1 MKMVEISKEKFDNF
15 AKKNSYYNY
24 YQTANYG
31 LVMAEHGFEYSFI
44 AYTTNENEILAAG
57 MFLTKKIGTS
67 YYYAYSPKGFIIDY
81 SDTELLRKFTNN
93 LKKFY
98 RRKKVILLKINPE
111 IPIAT
116 LDSNNN
122 FERTENANASILEDL
137 KSFGFKK
144 RKESEP
150 LQLLEPK
157 LTGIINLKD
166 YSVEKLNKETQLKIE
181 NTVNKGLEIEVT
193 DATKVEVFYEYIKN
207 KTEKNINYFRN
218 LLINFKKDNQ
228 ADLLLVKVNYE
239 KYLISAKKKVEEE
252 QVRNDEL
259 NERLQKDASEKN
271 LTEKMES
278 DKLLE
283 EYKQNVVYATAGL
296 RKNEETYIG
305 GAIVVKFENKITIVE
320 LGIDETHEYLHQN
333 YFLYDRIFDMYKDE
347 YEIADINAIA
357 NDFSDSSVYNE
368 FNKIKLG
375 FNPIITEY
383 IGELDLIISEWRFKI
398 AEKNNLLSSEFIR
411 KTDSFE

>member
-57 MFLTKKIGTS
+57 MFLTKKIGKS

-81 SDTELLRKFTNN
+81 SDSELLRKFTNN

-116 LDSNNN
+116 IDSKNE
-122 FERTENANASILEDL
+122 FERTENSNMSILDEL

-166 YSVEKLNKETQLKIE
+166 YDVKKLNKETQLKIE
-181 NTVNKGLEIEVT
+181 NTINKGLEIEAC
-193 DATKVEVFYEYIKN
+193 DATKIEIFYEYIKN
-207 KTEKNINYFRN
+207 KTEKNINYYRN

-252 QVRNDEL
+252 QIKNDEL

-283 EYKQNVVYATAGL
+283 EYKQSVVYATAGL

-305 GAIVVKFENKITIVE
+305 GAIVIKFENKITIVE
-320 LGIDETHEYLHQN
+320 LGIDETHEYLNQN
-333 YFLYDRIFDMYKDE
+333 YFLYDKIFDMYKDE

-357 NDFSDSSVYNE
+357 NDFKDDSTYHE

-375 FNPIITEY
+375 FNPTITEY